1 MADEKIVDAI
11 ISRLNVEK
19 NDIDKYS
26 AEAVTNMIWA
36 LGHLGNPKALSPIIN
51 VLTAVKARR
60 DMSVETI
67 QKEGLSALGRMG
79 GKDAIYAI
87 ISHFS
92 VPNAQEYAL
101 AAIKNIGAPA
111 SEYLIKVLE
120 LDDLLIRENALRAL
134 AEIGVKEA
142 VDHVVPLLDDD
153 DVRIAGDAALALA
166 ALCAH

>member
-1 MADEKIVDAI
+1 
-11 ISRLNVEK
+11 
-19 NDIDKYS
+19 
-26 AEAVTNMIWA
+26 
-36 LGHLGNPKALSPIIN
+36 
-51 VLTAVKARR
+51 
-60 DMSVETI
+60 MSVETI